1 VSEAELAARIRSRA
15 GAFGVSV
22 SQPVAAAL
30 VEYLRVLTRWN
41 RRINLTSLP
50 LEPLSEKALDRLVVE
65 PLVAAQH
72 IPGSAT
78 SLMDVGSGAGSP
90 AIPLKLM
97 RPDLRLVLVE
107 ARSRKAAFL
116 RETVRMLRLSD
127 TSVLTARAENLGQ
140 MIDRSRLFDCVT
152 VRAVRLDEALVGAL
166 RGLIHPGGLLYFFT
180 SSGVRPS
187 VKGLELH
194 ASWPLAGRAELA
206 AYRIGHSS

>member
-1 VSEAELAARIRSRA
+1 
-15 GAFGVSV
+15 
-22 SQPVAAAL
+22 L
-30 VEYLRVLTRWN
+30 V
-41 RRINLTSLP
+41 I
-50 LEPLSEKALDRLVVE
+50 E

-97 RPDLRLVLVE
+97 RPDLRLLLVE

-116 RETVRMLRLSD
+116 RETVRMLQLVD

-166 RGLIHPGGLLYFFT
+166 RGLIHPGGSLYFFT
-180 SSGVRPS
+180 SAGVRP
-187 VKGLELH
+187 KAQGLELH
-194 ASWPLAGRAELA
+194 ASRPLVGGAELA
-206 AYRIGHSS
+206 VYRIGHPS